1 MNRNSKAII
10 LALVSNASA
19 IKTNSPMQGN
29 EYVYEVL
36 EGLNNVVEAGG
47 NVIDDL
53 GADLDV
59 IGNETIT
66 ITEEALNGVTA
77 EIEAGGE
84 LLTNALEET
93 TTVLRQG
100 GI

>member
-29 EYVYEVL
+29 EYVNEVL